1 MRHRVHLPGRRDRQ
15 VHLQIRRRKRR
26 FLTAGTV
33 HHRQRGPSGP
43 LRRRPAGR
51 PRCGGRP
58 RRWWPVRVSTSPL
71 GGSDTSRGTC
81 GVAST
86 YSIRMLERLREH
98 RGAIRE
104 VLAKYGASDPRL
116 IGSVVQGTAGPH
128 SDVDLLLDLTAG
140 GPVVDSRG
148 YRVSGWNSKNCSKSR
163 STSPAKQIDARSVD

>member
-1 MRHRVHLPGRRDRQ
+1 
-15 VHLQIRRRKRR
+15 
-26 FLTAGTV
+26 
-33 HHRQRGPSGP
+33 
-43 LRRRPAGR
+43 
-51 PRCGGRP
+51 
-58 RRWWPVRVSTSPL
+58 VRVSTSPL

-104 VLAKYGASDPRL
+104 VLAKYGASNPRL

-140 GPVVDSRG
+140 GPGSRLSRLSGIRLELEELLKIPVDVACDELLKD
-148 YRVSGWNSKNCSKSR
+148 RVAESACSQAIAFG
-163 STSPAKQIDARSVD
+163 PA